1 MKALDQNCMST
12 RKYLLYADD
21 DLDDREMMEHAFL
34 TENEYLLLTFANGE
48 ELLQFLKDKS
58 ASEVALIVLD
68 INMPILNGM
77 ETLKALKVD
86 EAYKEIP
93 TVMFSTSGSPKDRAE
108 AAELGTDVL
117 LKPSS
122 FNEVQAISRT
132 MLGYCRGM

>member
-1 MKALDQNCMST
+1 MNS

-34 TENEYLLLTFANGE
+34 VENEYLLLTFPNGE
-48 ELLQFLKDKS
+48 DLLHFLNGKTQ
-58 ASEVALIVLD
+58 SEVALIVLD

-77 ETLKALKVD
+77 ETLKLLK
-86 EAYKEIP
+86 ANGNYKEIP

-122 FNEVQAISRT
+122 FNEVQAISKT
-132 MLGYCRGM
+132 MLGYCRGVDQEKQH

>member
-1 MKALDQNCMST
+1 MST